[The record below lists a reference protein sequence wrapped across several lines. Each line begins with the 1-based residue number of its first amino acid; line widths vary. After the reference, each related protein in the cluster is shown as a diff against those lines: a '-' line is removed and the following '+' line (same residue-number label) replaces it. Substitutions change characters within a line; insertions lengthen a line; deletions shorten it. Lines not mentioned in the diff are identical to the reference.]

1 MLSTSNRGAANSK
14 VKNTVATW
22 VDLQHYQLPTQPLRF
37 ISLFDDSLDVWSSS
51 HISQLAKLSE
61 ICYLS
66 KPEELIEQLVT

>member
-1 MLSTSNRGAANSK
+1 M
-14 VKNTVATW
+14 
-22 VDLQHYQLPTQPLRF
+22 QHYQLPTQPLRF